1 MLSNRGFFSL
11 TWSIRCGMLVL
22 AAATLSVLVGCQ
34 HQGLARRQLDRRVT
48 RLERTIS
55 VAETSERSRP
65 ARLERTVAAI
75 QARMDSSVQ
84 RTQRNAIA
92 IERYWDRTWQLW
104 EERQPRYRRDLERVF
119 LGEPERIEPNAIIMF
134 F

>member
-11 TWSIRCGMLVL
+11 KWSLRCGVLVL
-22 AAATLSVLVGCQ
+22 AAATLLALAGCQ
-34 HQGLARRQLDRRVT
+34 HQGLAQRRLDRRVT
-48 RLERTIS
+48 RHERTIS
-55 VAETSERSRP
+55 VAEASEHSRP
-65 ARLERTVAAI
+65 ARLERTVARI
-75 QARMDSSVQ
+75 QARADRSVQ

-119 LGEPERIEPNAIIMF
+119 LGKPERIEPHAIIMF